1 MGKYSWHSSTAM
13 LENQR
18 VYCTTGVSGYQPLAK
33 NCFAV
38 AAQIL
43 AGLSLGRHVG
53 SHEYGLMTATNTPS
67 NIYQHPPPNQ
77 SINKSIKSSPN
88 QNTIKITIKPTS
100 KHKNKWNRPNQSI
113 KSVNQ
118 YINKSVH
125 PKKQINQLYNV
136 HHHLHRRHPHCNP
149 HPPYHH
155 RPPHSRRLLHLHH
168 HHRHWQSHCTV
179 MVVVAIIFIVIIVVS
194 PGQKN
199 ATTQCI
205 RISFPVDWAAHFA
218 AKGGPVLGQYWAN

>member
-125 PKKQINQLYNV
+125 PKKTNQ
-136 HHHLHRRHPHCNP
+136 
-149 HPPYHH
+149 
-155 RPPHSRRLLHLHH
+155 S
-168 HHRHWQSHCTV
+168 
-179 MVVVAIIFIVIIVVS
+179 II
-194 PGQKN
+194 
-199 ATTQCI
+199 
-205 RISFPVDWAAHFA
+205 
-218 AKGGPVLGQYWAN
+218 

>member
-1 MGKYSWHSSTAM
+1 M
-13 LENQR
+13 LEDQR

-43 AGLSLGRHVG
+43 AGLSLGRDVG
-53 SHEYGLMTATNTPS
+53 SHEYGLMTATNTPT

-88 QNTIKITIKPTS
+88 QNTIKITIKLTS

-125 PKKQINQLYNV
+125 PKKNKSINYI
-136 HHHLHRRHPHCNP
+136 
-149 HPPYHH
+149 
-155 RPPHSRRLLHLHH
+155 
-168 HHRHWQSHCTV
+168 
-179 MVVVAIIFIVIIVVS
+179 MFIIIFIVVILIVILILLIIIVLLIVVVFIIIIIIIDIDRVIALSWWSS
-194 PGQKN
+194 PSSSSSSSSSAQAKKTQQHN
-199 ATTQCI
+199 AFG
-205 RISFPVDWAAHFA
+205 ISFPVDWAAHFA
-218 AKGGPVLGQYWAN
+218 AKGGPVLGNTGLIK